1 MAAEGLNG
9 RGTGGT
15 PMQALLASAAR
26 EAGFLL
32 RSPWDLALVTWIPCA
47 LLVLMAWLFS
57 AGVPRGL
64 PIAVVDLDHS
74 ATSRELVR
82 RLHAAPGLDVA
93 ARPVSLEAAFS
104 DARALRVY
112 AVVHV
117 PAGSGREV
125 LRGGS
130 ATVFSWFNASYQVAG
145 QAAERDIADA
155 VQATSAR
162 LALTA
167 VAPLRGPGSV
177 RAAPVAAQTGVLFNP
192 CRSYEHFLLALLF
205 PAILHLAL
213 CVAVV
218 GAFGRELR
226 DATVQ
231 AWLGEGRGRLLV
243 ASTAG
248 KLAPYLLLFTLYGC
262 LGLAWLAGVRGGGV
276 AGSATALVLGQLLLY
291 LAYAAVALLLVAAT
305 RNMASALSLAGLYA
319 GASLAYSG
327 ATFPTAG
334 GSLFVRLWSELL
346 PFTAY
351 LKLQAQQMDV
361 GSPLAVSARPAGA
374 MLLYTMLVGAA
385 GLLLYARA
393 ARDPAAWGRR

>member
-1 MAAEGLNG
+1 MAAGGLTG
-9 RGTGGT
+9 RGAGGT
-15 PMQALLASAAR
+15 PVQALLASAER
-26 EAGFLL
+26 EVRFLL
-32 RSPWDLALVTWIPCA
+32 GSPWDLALATWIPCA
-47 LLVLMAWLFS
+47 LLVLVAWLFS

-74 ATSRELVR
+74 ATSRELAR
-82 RLHAAPGLDVA
+82 RLQASPGLEVA

-117 PAGSGREV
+117 PAGSEREV

-145 QAAERDIADA
+145 QAAGRDIADA

-167 VAPLRGPGSV
+167 VAPVRGPGSV

-192 CRSYEHFLLALLF
+192 GRSYEHFLLALLF

-226 DATVQ
+226 DTTVQ
-231 AWLGEGRGRLLV
+231 AWLGAGHGRLL
-243 ASTAG
+243 ASAAG

-361 GSPLAVSARPAGA
+361 GSPLAVSARPVFA
-374 MLLYTMLVGAA
+374 MLLYTVLVGAA